1 MSKDIKDLINHFN
14 NLASQPAPKSPT
26 KVDTGVN
33 VAAMQA
39 SYEQAVKATKEK
51 KYTNP
56 EIQKELEEIRE
67 MGIVTKRLA
76 EIRAE
81 YVRLEQE
88 AAQEVKQLKLDSV
101 LATMLKNVKLKIPSK
116 KDWKSTTSVWYGKRG
131 KNLSK
136 LDKSIAALYQA
147 VTDGLTGEDSR
158 SQLHHLCALIS
169 ETTTSLQAWAV
180 KKQDGKV
187 DIQSRDVNHEEVKG
201 NRRLKSD
208 EAKQMYDNL
217 LSLRDVLAKA
227 NFLLGKKDYRKCM
240 HDERY
245 KEIVRIFEVCEMTDQ
260 IYTSCKDA
268 YKLGSKVASVTKDII
283 KDQVVDEAGKQV
295 FSAVV
300 STIDRLGI
308 IDGCQGLY
316 QLYKIYKDH
325 EREEKM
331 MTVKGTTYSLG
342 DDFVPKLIDSMML
355 ELNWRTTQTA
365 KRAAAYLASATVKA
379 VSQGTGAEVG
389 TLITQAAA
397 IDSLICGLVKTFKES
412 QKLYNGLEMLK
423 ANQADSLKVMQAV
436 QDNSILSSYF
446 IRLVEPELLMPPVA
460 FAYYDLDQDAFKDV
474 HNKKKATQLMNIMIE
489 LKQTAQ
495 TVLLG
500 GVTTLDPLHKET
512 LSETAFQ
519 SIVKKYDNV
528 SLGSWKSVTKWSKL
542 GSEASKRKK
551 LLLLRGQNHLE
562 VALNKIAK
570 KMVD

>member
-1 MSKDIKDLINHFN
+1 MSKDVRDLIAHFN
-14 NLASQPAPKSPT
+14 NLASQPEPKTP
-26 KVDTGVN
+26 KKIDTGVN
-33 VAAMQA
+33 VEAMRA
-39 SYEQAVKATKEK
+39 SYEEAVKATKNK

-81 YVRLEQE
+81 YIKLEQE
-88 AAQEVKQLKLDSV
+88 AVKEVQQLNMDKALK
-101 LATMLKNVKLKIPSK
+101 TMTSDVKARIPSK
-116 KDWKSTTSVWYGKRG
+116 SDWKSATSVWYGKRG
-131 KNLSK
+131 TNLSK
-136 LDKSIAALYQA
+136 LDKSIEALYKA
-147 VTDGLTGEDSR
+147 VTEELQGEDTKSK
-158 SQLHHLCALIS
+158 LNHLIVLIS

-187 DIQSRDVNHEEVKG
+187 DVQSREVNHNEVKK

-208 EAKQMYDNL
+208 EAKQMYDNI

-227 NFLLGKKDYRKCM
+227 NFALTKKDYRKCM
-240 HDERY
+240 HEERY

-260 IYTSCKDA
+260 IYSTCKDA
-268 YKLGSKVASVTKDII
+268 YKLGSKVGKLTRDII

-295 FSAVV
+295 FSAVL
-300 STIDRLGI
+300 STVDRLGI

-316 QLYKIYKDH
+316 QLYNIYKDH
-325 EREEKM
+325 EREEKIL
-331 MTVKGTTYSLG
+331 TVKGTSYSLG

-355 ELNWRTTQTA
+355 ELNWRTQQTA

-379 VSQGTGAEVG
+379 ASQGAGAEVG
-389 TLITQAAA
+389 TIITQAAA
-397 IDSLICGLVKTFKES
+397 IDALITGLVKTFTES
-412 QKLYNGLEMLK
+412 QKLYNSLEDLK
-423 ANQADSLKVMQAV
+423 GNQTNPLKVMQAV

-446 IRLVEPELLMPPVA
+446 VRLVEPELLMPPAA
-460 FAYYDLDQDAFKDV
+460 FAYYDLDEEAFQDV

-528 SLGSWKSVTKWSKL
+528 SLGSWKNINKWSKIS
-542 GSEASKRKK
+542 SEASKRKQ
-551 LLLLRGQNHLE
+551 LVLLRGENKLE
-562 VALNKIAK
+562 VALNKVMNK
-570 KMVD
+570 VVE